1 MRPSEFDTATM
12 RTSMAFMSL
21 LVCTMAE
28 ALSMSERNITLD
40 SGMSLWSPWKQ
51 SAISGAHTKRMR

>member
-40 SGMSLWSPWKQ
+40 SGMSLWSPLR
-51 SAISGAHTKRMR
+51 G